1 MGEDTRRSRFTKL
14 LPAFFFFFL
23 AVLVVQARTLQDE
36 SFAESDHRA
45 NAARVQRDLDGHFEE
60 STSAK
65 LSASEITVDQVGDE
79 IHDDEDH
86 DNNEEVDFPEEIKF
100 PLPDVIDVEDGAN
113 TTLPSRQNKRVLVR
127 IPISRGEGSHKVTVV
142 RRRPLTPLSGAK
154 QALPAPRRVIVTRIR
169 TPSTARTTKY
179 ETQSRNFA
187 SEPEYD
193 GLLTPR
199 HKVTVTRRRKILP
212 TSSEKEVI
220 KSRVTR
226 KKLVNVR
233 PVSLLTPTPT
243 ATPTLAIITTGFY
256 EAAVSSEDYSDVES
270 DDENGDYG
278 DDTRVPEYSEHET
291 KNYDLS
297 TPTPSLD
304 DTLNIVGN
312 GSNEIVND
320 VSESVT
326 PAAPIPTEAPVI
338 LTDHFFLPSD
348 DEEDYD
354 DEVIDGES
362 FSLETEEATTL
373 SATEPTTPMELEN
386 LDPSSSVSVQK
397 SLMYTVLSQ
406 EGPVTAQSTRLDLNT
421 ATVSKQ
427 PESNPAST
435 SSLPTNLLGESSA
448 YPNLVDIIIEPSK
461 ASTGSFASAVARSPD
476 PTRIVTSISP
486 AVIEDTSTGLSEPH
500 VAVPPTSSI
509 PETFPIGVDETSAL
523 NSEPTA
529 SVYYSETVVTSTRL
543 RTYTYVVTKLN
554 GLETEVTSSTAVK
567 PKVTILTLTVPVTAT
582 LPYAAVA
589 TSSAA
594 SLPSTQWIP
603 PSSAT
608 STSTP
613 PKPNDPP
620 SPVYSPDK
628 IDDDE
633 TAKVEPEDEQGRRFN
648 LATRILSNGVEV
660 IVAGSTPAP
669 ALRWETASPPATLTL
684 SDAMVML
691 MPKDEPQEFVTKTC
705 ATTFT
710 YITTMS
716 DQGGSTRTS
725 TQQQVVYNTATVER
739 HSPADSTISSIGL
752 SLEASPSLGTEV
764 FETTYAYH
772 ELPVDNRGS
781 TVIRNTVTAPQEYL
795 DLVLEPSE
803 APLPETNTY
812 LSTRTLEKTIAENGK
827 ATVQAV
833 NDVVTRLVV
842 TESARSPR
850 PTTSI
855 DGIAAKTSS
864 TSAELESDVVKT
876 YYVTYSYYS
885 TFLEQGSTV
894 VRTNV
899 ATSADLVTEKVLAR
913 RPTTTNTALVDDTI
927 TSSETTVTPPAS
939 STPVTPT
946 ISETPTTSA
955 KVEPIQIFATK
966 TYLTTFTYF
975 TTLLQAGVNGKTS
988 TTVSSRSRI
997 VENVVTESIAP
1008 SLLDAGYMNALLT
1021 TTRPQEESVAKP
1033 SNVNQVNNVVT
1044 GSTIIFFDE
1053 EDRVDPTSTSITPT
1067 PIATEAVAVSTVTA
1081 ELETRPTT
1089 PDSTGENTKIPEGNN
1104 DASAAGSGSF
1114 DSLGSFTNFGINGL
1128 SALGPVITAMAG
1140 LLQGKPTASRRN
1152 GTVDGDQ
1159 DTTTQRSPIY
1169 IPVSE
1174 FADGDIETAE
1184 SQNIGNQLA
1193 NLNHNYIPETRHK
1206 SSVSLVKGIP
1216 ISPGEV
1222 ITANSDVIIG
1232 KPGKIGGP
1240 RPPQSTNTQDKHVG
1254 IRPPPI
1260 PPQVLSQ
1267 SDRPH
1272 VHRPTIHHHK
1282 TQLQIFPARQVFE
1295 EHLQLPV
1302 RYGASAES
1310 HQVQVAQKHPQRLIL
1325 RTDSGHDVMENDPLL
1340 IPPASPTSSIVRGK
1354 PPAYADRSPVPDP
1367 NEPEWSPER
1376 YRRPWSAK
1384 DPLKPLELRESLAS
1398 GNTQWHQNDA
1408 EEAASSSS
1416 EIHGSLGKPNSWS
1429 NHRDHQLVKD
1439 NHERPPWAQ
1448 RDPLLPG
1455 NTVIESSVQPKVP
1468 EPTSIIRHVVP
1479 HIIDRDTGQPLLVN
1493 IQPSQVA
1500 NVVIPQGGNQALIF
1514 GDTNEPHITGQYF
1527 DDPSPYPEPEV
1538 APGFTGVQKVEHSP
1552 QYLGQ
1557 GDPSE
1562 YMVPPPSPQSNF
1574 KPLPQSHGGHLS
1586 AHQERPGYGHTEI
1599 LVHPG
1604 TTPVRDYNQ
1613 VYRRP
1618 VTSPATSPPR
1628 RTEVET
1634 SPHRYILLGKPGD
1647 LRPVN
1652 EVLNSSQSWK
1662 LNDGRKPALSQS
1674 ATQTIIQHRPSGH
1687 FGPSMSRPTSNPH
1700 GPEIHMGRPGAYP
1713 AKKPQYSSGQP
1724 SLHPPPSSQSSYRP
1738 HTKKPDAN
1746 LIPPDWSPPKNTFI
1760 REPSHTHSGSGIRN
1774 DIIVT
1779 NTETV
1784 PISSKET
1791 DVSQILHP
1799 PPFQVNSLRDS
1810 ETTNYHHMDRIDPSK
1825 MGATE
1830 SSAVQQSTGENVP
1843 TGAIEYHDPSTDP
1856 KVKPEDISY
1865 YPRLPTV
1872 KPEVQSFG
1880 EILPQNDEDR
1890 APEIWTVNTQTERS
1904 SLSNDSEIS
1913 ESQPVPTRGDM
1924 PPETNTKVDYDSE
1937 LNVPGNHVTVGSDD
1951 SLESVGSITTVG
1963 GRPLEVDQ
1971 SLVYGQ
1977 KQHTNKQQ
1985 GQNTLSPNRGA
1996 PFAHRDHEPAIVQG
2010 TPFRQNFYEGKR
2022 PYESPIIMPGKP
2034 FGVYVDSHVNV
2045 IRPYGYNQRET
2056 HRPPIRHNIVQGV
2069 PFGYHGNQKVGL
2081 QPNIHQMVLPPR
2093 NENGA
2098 PPMSTPNS
2106 MDRGDAMDLKPPPIA
2121 GVIHQHQHQVPG
2133 PFGPNRTPGKEN
2145 KRPQP
2150 TSAQPEIMTMPPQPS
2165 PALAPPAQPGAE
2177 KDFTITIGNQS
2188 RPNSMGSGSY
2198 YEDNSESELNLAESA
2213 YQLLQ
2218 PSDTRTK
2225 EGSGAV
2231 HHSYPSHSK
2240 DVARPRPSLA
2250 TPGQGIQYSQQ
2261 SNNHGKLEFSMPVE
2275 STGDDNEDSDT
2286 QTERPPSMFSGM
2298 TTTKKTPTHLAA
2310 LPTNITASPPVVKTS
2325 INREDSMKISKNNSY
2340 PVTEVSPVISQTRP
2354 RPRVPYRDM
2363 MPPPLTPQIVF
2374 HGSKGSGNGNAPETE
2389 GLEPP
2394 PLSTEVVGLSP
2405 PPSKYIPLEESTT
2418 TAARPFLVELLSQD
2432 MVPPAPVFT
2441 TSSRPSQEAATER
2454 PAVAVSGSFRIASAM
2469 PTSHVTSLRDAEA
2482 EIPVVHGTVDLPT
2495 IIEMHG
2501 PSPSTTP
2508 LIISPTINKSER
2520 VSIYTARPFE
2530 SRPVSR
2536 LSIQP
2541 TFTLTSLRSPSTTL
2555 RPLRIDQM
2563 EPSKS
2568 STFSVTVQQ
2577 TRLPSTVSEIITS
2590 NLTTIKLPE
2599 ASERPVLLQPSKET
2613 DTPSFAI
2620 EPTESLASIK
2630 TAETVAITKSP
2641 SKIHEAPLKTSTQT
2655 NRPEIRT
2662 TTTVRTE
2669 NSQYSKTS
2677 VETNRNETDRETV
2690 LYMVTRVAS
2699 ASSSTTRTLLR
2710 TRTLT
2715 STTVETVTET
2725 LLQPARTTTIV
2736 SSSTV
2741 LRPTTEV
2748 PVSVHQTPSDN
2759 ESIFVVMSDQ
2769 TPPQP
2774 GAEEVEAEYGDEDVE
2789 ATRDEQDPGGNE
2801 IYRVLAGGIL
2811 GAPAFPRESTA
2822 GRCVPECKTSK
2833 AEICAEVNS
2842 VNKCVCRPGF
2852 ARMFLDRPC
2861 KPIYTYTLRVG
2872 LDRVGRDPF
2881 AVYAEELN
2889 DTASSDYK
2897 KLAGPTKEAL
2907 DRTMMQS
2914 DLRDIYR
2921 GLDVARFTSDPNT
2934 SVEFH
2939 VQLSENASDT
2949 RLKEVV
2955 RKYLV
2960 GNNYSLGGTEVYASK
2975 DLETIHAFDFNECA
2989 TEEGG
2994 PHHDCSPHAACF
3006 NRQGSYQCSCR
3017 EGWADLSDNLP
3028 TYPGRVCS
3036 QAPFGCAA
3044 CNNKGHCV
3052 INTNGQEVCECF
3064 PWHSGQRCQVN
3075 LKVLLIALVTTGII
3089 FLALLG
3095 VCVGLACV
3103 GRPRRRSGKRS
3114 GDRRAM
3120 ISVGGNGGDTSSEG
3134 SAADLAT
3141 IPHHVPHVLP
3151 APPQTVAPAP
3161 PGKRPSGAKRT
3172 PPSFI
3177 PAAPSVPV
3185 NPRSPR
3191 GKALL
3196 ARPRDSVRS
3205 DVGATPTDEQRD
3217 RSLTVMIPRAKY
3229 RSAPQS
3235 SQSPASC
3242 KPLATNLVVDE
3253 RKLISYLEDGPHPE
3267 TRKSSQAGKRD
3278 SVCKEMILDPQQT
3291 GRNPPTP
3298 SHPPGALVSAGFQV
3312 SATVTHQ
3319 ADMESTLARSCGE
3332 TTVET
3337 STKILRTSDVLRGDQ
3352 GSTLARSCGETT
3364 IQAPTKLLR
3373 LDLAEVGSTLARS
3386 CGETTIQPPTK
3397 MAADRRSSRE
3407 PRDNASDGH
3416 TMAER
3421 DVGGTLRMPAQ
3432 RPPFFDPDRASD
3444 RESNF
3449 DSL

>member
-14 LPAFFFFFL
+14 LPAFFFIFL
-23 AVLVVQARTLQDE
+23 AVLVVQARALQDE
-36 SFAESDHRA
+36 SLTENNHLA

-65 LSASEITVDQVGDE
+65 LSASQITVDQIDDG

-86 DNNEEVDFPEEIKF
+86 DNDEEVDISREMKF
-100 PLPDVIDVEDGAN
+100 PLPNVKDVEDGAN
-113 TTLPSRQNKRVLVR
+113 TKLLSRQSKRVLVR

-142 RRRPLTPLSGAK
+142 RRRPLTPLSGAQ
-154 QALPAPRRVIVTRIR
+154 QAPPAPRRVIVTRIR
-169 TPSTARTTKY
+169 MPSRARMPKY
-179 ETQSRNFA
+179 ETQSRNLE
-187 SEPEYD
+187 SESEYD
-193 GLLTPR
+193 EQLTPR

-212 TSSEKEVI
+212 ASSEKELI

-233 PVSLLTPTPT
+233 PVLLPTPTPT

-256 EAAVSSEDYSDVES
+256 EAAVSSEEYSDVETDDDNS
-270 DDENGDYG
+270 DY
-278 DDTRVPEYSEHET
+278 DDGISESEYSQYQT
-291 KNYDLS
+291 KNYELS

-304 DTLNIVGN
+304 DALDTVGN
-312 GSNEIVND
+312 GLNEDVND
-320 VSESVT
+320 VIESVA
-326 PAAPIPTEAPVI
+326 PAAPTSTEAPVI
-338 LTDHFFLPSD
+338 LTDHFFLPSE

-354 DEVIDGES
+354 DIVIDEES
-362 FSLETEEATTL
+362 RSLETEEDTVL
-373 SATEPTTPMELEN
+373 STEKPTTPMELEN
-386 LDPSSSVSVQK
+386 SDPSSNVSVQE
-397 SLMYTVLSQ
+397 SPMDTLLSG
-406 EGPVTAQSTRLDLNT
+406 EGPVTAQSASVDHNT
-421 ATVSKQ
+421 ATVDKQ
-427 PESNPAST
+427 PESKPAST
-435 SSLPTNLLGESSA
+435 SSLQSNLLGESSA
-448 YPNLVDIIIEPSK
+448 YPKIIIESSE
-461 ASTGSFASAVARSPD
+461 ALTGSFASTIAPSSD

-486 AVIEDTSTGLSEPH
+486 AVIEETSTGLSVPY
-500 VAVPPTSSI
+500 VAVPSASSI
-509 PETFPIGVDETSAL
+509 SETSPIRVDETSAL
-523 NSEPTA
+523 DFESIA

-567 PKVTILTLTVPVTAT
+567 PKVTTLTLTVPVTAT
-582 LPYAAVA
+582 LPNAAVA

-594 SLPSTQWIP
+594 SLLSAQWTP
-603 PSSAT
+603 PSPAT
-608 STSTP
+608 SMPTP
-613 PKPNDPP
+613 PKPIDPP
-620 SPVYSPDK
+620 SPVYSPDI

-648 LATRILSNGVEV
+648 LATRIMSNGVEV

-691 MPKDEPQEFVTKTC
+691 MPKDKPQEFVTKTC

-710 YITTMS
+710 YITTLS

-725 TQQQVVYNTATVER
+725 TQQEVVYNTATVER
-739 HSPADSTISSIGL
+739 HSPADSTASSIGL

-812 LSTRTLEKTIAENGK
+812 LSTRTLEKTITENGK
-827 ATVQAV
+827 ATVQA
-833 NDVVTRLVV
+833 LVI

-855 DGIAAKTSS
+855 DGIAGKTTL

-913 RPTTTNTALVDDTI
+913 RPTTTNTALVEETLA
-927 TSSETTVTPPAS
+927 SSETTVTPTAS
-939 STPVTPT
+939 MTPVTPT
-946 ISETPTTSA
+946 ISETTTTTA
-955 KVEPIQIFATK
+955 KVEPIRIFATK

-975 TTLLQAGVNGKTS
+975 TTLLQAGVNGETS

-1021 TTRPQEESVAKP
+1021 TTRPQEESVVKP
-1033 SNVNQVNNVVT
+1033 SNMNQVNNVVT

-1053 EDRVDPTSTSITPT
+1053 EDRVDPTSTSLTPAS
-1067 PIATEAVAVSTVTA
+1067 IATEAVAVSTATA

-1089 PDSTGENTKIPEGNN
+1089 PVSTGENTKIPEGND

-1152 GTVDGDQ
+1152 GTVDSGQ

-1193 NLNHNYIPETRHK
+1193 NLNLNYIPETRHK

-1240 RPPQSTNTQDKHVG
+1240 RPPQSKNPDDKHVG
-1254 IRPPPI
+1254 IRPPPP
-1260 PPQVLSQ
+1260 PPQVLLQ
-1267 SDRPH
+1267 SAHPH

-1302 RYGASAES
+1302 RYGASAEP
-1310 HQVQVAQKHPQRLIL
+1310 HQVQVAPKHPQRLIL
-1325 RTDSGHDVMENDPLL
+1325 RTDPGHDVMVNDPLL
-1340 IPPASPTSSIVRGK
+1340 IPPASPISSIERGK

-1384 DPLKPLELRESLAS
+1384 DPLKPLEIQESLAS
-1398 GNTQWHQNDA
+1398 GNTQWRQNDA

-1429 NHRDHQLVKD
+1429 NHREHQLVKE

-1455 NTVIESSVQPKVP
+1455 NTVIESSLQPKAP

-1479 HIIDRDTGQPLLVN
+1479 HVIDRDTGQPLLVN

-1538 APGFTGVQKVEHSP
+1538 APGFTGAQEVEHSP

-1574 KPLPQSHGGHLS
+1574 KPLPQSPGGRPLT
-1586 AHQERPGYGHTEI
+1586 HQERPGHGHTEI

-1604 TTPVRDYNQ
+1604 TTAVRDYNQ

-1618 VTSPATSPPR
+1618 VAPPATSPPR

-1652 EVLNSSQSWK
+1652 EVLNNSQSWK
-1662 LNDGRKPALSQS
+1662 LERGRKPALSQS
-1674 ATQTIIQHRPSGH
+1674 AAQTIIQQRPSGH
-1687 FGPSMSRPTSNPH
+1687 FGPSMSRPTLNPH
-1700 GPEIHMGRPGAYP
+1700 GPEIYMGRPGAHP
-1713 AKKPQYSSGQP
+1713 AKKPQYPSAQPPQHPSS
-1724 SLHPPPSSQSSYRP
+1724 SSQSPYRQN
-1738 HTKKPDAN
+1738 TKKPDTH
-1746 LIPPDWSPPKNTFI
+1746 LVPPDWSPTKNTFI
-1760 REPSHTHSGSGIRN
+1760 REPSQTHSGSVIVN

-1810 ETTNYHHMDRIDPSK
+1810 ETNHDHHMDKIDPVK
-1825 MGATE
+1825 IGATE
-1830 SSAVQQSTGENVP
+1830 ASAVLQSTGENVP

-1856 KVKPEDISY
+1856 KARPEDTSY

-1880 EILPQNDEDR
+1880 EILPQNDEDQVP
-1890 APEIWTVNTQTERS
+1890 AIWMVNTQTERS
-1904 SLSNDSEIS
+1904 SLSNDSVSS
-1913 ESQPVPTRGDM
+1913 ESQRVPTRGDM
-1924 PPETNTKVDYDSE
+1924 PPEPDTMNDSDSE
-1937 LNVPGNHVTVGSDD
+1937 LNVPGNHVIAGSDD
-1951 SLESVGSITTVG
+1951 FLGSVGSITTIG
-1963 GRPLEVDQ
+1963 GKPLEVERN
-1971 SLVYGQ
+1971 LTYGQ
-1977 KQHTNKQQ
+1977 KQQKHQQ
-1985 GQNTLSPNRGA
+1985 QSHNTLLLNRGV
-1996 PFAHRDHEPAIVQG
+1996 PFAHRDREPAIVQG
-2010 TPFRQNFYEGKR
+2010 MPFRQNFYEGKR
-2022 PYESPIIMPGKP
+2022 PYENPMIISGKP

-2056 HRPPIRHNIVQGV
+2056 QRPPIRHNIVQGV

-2081 QPNIHQMVLPPR
+2081 QPNTHQMVLPPR
-2093 NENGA
+2093 NENGE
-2098 PPMSTPNS
+2098 PPMSTPNPI
-2106 MDRGDAMDLKPPPIA
+2106 DRGDATDLKPPPIA
-2121 GVIHQHQHQVPG
+2121 GVIHQQQHQVPG
-2133 PFGPNRTPGKEN
+2133 PFGPHRMPGTEN

-2150 TSAQPEIMTMPPQPS
+2150 ASAPPDIMTMPPQPS

-2177 KDFTITIGNQS
+2177 KDFTTLIGNQS
-2188 RPNSMGSGSY
+2188 RPNSLGSGTY
-2198 YEDNSESELNLAESA
+2198 YENNSETELNLAESS
-2213 YQLLQ
+2213 YQLVQ
-2218 PSDTRTK
+2218 PSDTRIKT
-2225 EGSGAV
+2225 GSGFV
-2231 HHSYPSHSK
+2231 HHSYPSHSN
-2240 DVARPRPSLA
+2240 DVAKPRPSLA
-2250 TPGQGIQYSQQ
+2250 TPGHDIQHLQQ
-2261 SNNHGKLEFSMPVE
+2261 TNNHGKLEFSMPVE
-2275 STGDDNEDSDT
+2275 ATGDDNEGSDT
-2286 QTERPPSMFSGM
+2286 QTERPPSMFSGT
-2298 TTTKKTPTHLAA
+2298 TTTKKTLPHLTA
-2310 LPTNITASPPVVKTS
+2310 LPTNITAPPLVVETS
-2325 INREDSMKISKNNSY
+2325 INREDSMKISKNNSHSVTQVY
-2340 PVTEVSPVISQTRP
+2340 PGISQNRP

-2363 MPPPLTPQIVF
+2363 MPPPLRPQIVF
-2374 HGSKGSGNGNAPETE
+2374 QGSKGGGNGNAPETE

-2394 PLSTEVVGLSP
+2394 PLPTEVVGLSP
-2405 PPSKYIPLEESTT
+2405 PPPKYIPLEESTT

-2432 MVPPAPVFT
+2432 MVPPAPIFP

-2469 PTSHVTSLRDAEA
+2469 PTSHVTSLKDSEA
-2482 EIPVVHGTVDLPT
+2482 EIPVVHGTVDLPA

-2501 PSPSTTP
+2501 TSASTTP
-2508 LIISPTINKSER
+2508 SIISPTITKSER

-2541 TFTLTSLRSPSTTL
+2541 TFTLTSLRSSSTTL
-2555 RPLRIDQM
+2555 RPLLIDQM
-2563 EPSKS
+2563 EPSKF
-2568 STFSVTVQQ
+2568 STSGVTVQQ
-2577 TRLPSTVSEIITS
+2577 TRLPTTVSQIITS
-2590 NLTTIKLPE
+2590 NLTTIKLSG

-2613 DTPSFAI
+2613 DTSSFAI

-2630 TAETVAITKSP
+2630 PAETVAVTKSP

-2655 NRPEIRT
+2655 KKPEIRT
-2662 TTTVRTE
+2662 TTTLRTE

-2677 VETNRNETDRETV
+2677 AETTRNETDRETV

-2741 LRPTTEV
+2741 LRPTTQV
-2748 PVSVHQTPSDN
+2748 PVSVPQTPSDN

-2774 GAEEVEAEYGDEDVE
+2774 GAEEVEAEYGDEDIE

-2801 IYRVLAGGIL
+2801 IHRVLAGGIL

-2833 AEICAEVNS
+2833 AEICAEVDND
-2842 VNKCVCRPGF
+2842 NKCVCRPGF

-2881 AVYAEELN
+2881 SVYAVVLN
-2889 DTASSDYK
+2889 DTTSSDYK
-2897 KLAGPTKEAL
+2897 KLTGPTEEAL

-2921 GLDVARFTSDPNT
+2921 GLDVARFTSDPDT

-3052 INTNGQEVCECF
+3052 MNTNGQEVCECF

-3089 FLALLG
+3089 LLALLG

-3103 GRPRRRSGKRS
+3103 GRPRRRSDNRS

-3177 PAAPSVPV
+3177 PAAPSIPAH
-3185 NPRSPR
+3185 PRPLR

-3205 DVGATPTDEQRD
+3205 NMGATPTDEQRD

-3235 SQSPASC
+3235 PQSPASC
-3242 KPLATNLVVDE
+3242 KPPATNLVMDE
-3253 RKLISYLEDGPHPE
+3253 RKLLSYLEDGPHPE
-3267 TRKSSQAGKRD
+3267 TRKSSLAGKRD

-3291 GRNPPTP
+3291 ARNPPTA

-3319 ADMESTLARSCGE
+3319 ADTESTLARSCGE